1 MDFTQD
7 ITALESLFAQETN
20 NYHTTAN
27 LQGKP
32 WYGVGLE
39 DIDSSNAKDSASKKG
54 IIRKMIDVIVR
65 IINTIIEKIKSFFKK
80 KDPAKI
86 KEAEETLNTYK
97 GPSEEGLAKAFD
109 EFVKDF
115 NDGEKH
121 HSETMEK
128 MREQAE
134 QSKRNREKSEKD
146 HQDFMDRMAKL
157 KKDRE
162 ANTKKTDEFM
172 KRARSVLSEM
182 AEIMG
187 EELPI
192 DDAKKAA
199 REQIAQNFFNA
210 ANAGKTKIFIG
221 MLSKDFLSVYDKV
234 VRDYDKL
241 AKSLDKPDDDIL
253 IGDLGTWLSDC
264 RRVLGKYSE
273 KDTDTL
279 LPEIVKVVE
288 GDANLKDYATIYIT
302 NTRAIIKDSD
312 WYLGQAR
319 AGVQLGERG
328 DAGFSDPKRLEIA
341 KKKVV
346 IMGQCLAFFCTVQ
359 ENALAMAELIKKYK

>member
-1 MDFTQD
+1 MDFSKD
-7 ITALESLFAQETN
+7 IAALESLFAQESDH
-20 NYHTTAN
+20 YHTTAN

-39 DIDSSNAKDSASKKG
+39 DIDSNTQKDDTNKRG

-80 KDPAKI
+80 KDPTKI

-97 GPSEEGLAKAFD
+97 GPSDEGLAKGFD
-109 EFVKDF
+109 DFVKDF
-115 NDGEKH
+115 NDSEKH
-121 HSETMEK
+121 HSETMEQ
-128 MREQAE
+128 MRKQAE
-134 QSKRNREKSEKD
+134 ESKRNREKSEKD
-146 HQDFMDRMAKL
+146 HQAFMERMAKL
-157 KKDRE
+157 RKDRE
-162 ANTKKTDEFM
+162 ANAKQSDEFV
-172 KRARSVLSEM
+172 KRTKDTLAKM

-221 MLSKDFLSVYDKV
+221 MLSKDFSSVYDKV
-234 VRDYDKL
+234 VRDYGKVTN
-241 AKSLDKPDDDIL
+241 SVDKPDDDIL
-253 IGDLGTWLSDC
+253 VGDLETWLSDC
-264 RRVLGKYSE
+264 RRVLGRYSE
-273 KDTDTL
+273 KDTDAL
-279 LPEIVKVVE
+279 LPEVVKVVE
-288 GDANLKDYATIYIT
+288 GDTKLRDYATIYIT
-302 NTRAIIKDSD
+302 NTRTIIKDAD
-312 WYLGQAR
+312 WCLGQAR

-328 DAGFSDPKRLEIA
+328 DSGFSDPKRLEIA

-346 IMGQCLAFFCTVQ
+346 IIGQCLAFFCTVQ